1 MFTKDNT
8 LKKNWEFQKILA
20 KKKQIVDKHLIIYFD
35 ESEDFKIGISMPK
48 QFLNAVKRNHFKNQ
62 VRAILRKMNDI
73 TDFLKISCVL
83 IARKT
88 FFDLEFSIKEQ
99 EIRKIFERIKDG
111 KTEKI

>member
-1 MFTKDNT
+1 
-8 LKKNWEFQKILA
+8 
-20 KKKQIVDKHLIIYFD
+20 
-35 ESEDFKIGISMPK
+35 
-48 QFLNAVKRNHFKNQ
+48 
-62 VRAILRKMNDI
+62 MNDI
-73 TDFLKISCVL
+73 TDSLKISCVL